1 MWFISIPDWV
11 YHLILGIGII
21 STLAGF
27 TLGMIPI
34 IKKYALPLQIIGV
47 IVLVSGV
54 YFEGKLATE
63 KEFEQKISDL
73 KVKLAQ
79 AEAKSERV
87 NTKIVTKIIT
97 QKEVIK
103 EKGDSTIE
111 YVDREIVKYDDK
123 CFIPEQVIIAHNAAA
138 QNKKIDEILTNNS
151 VLKTDDHN
159 RAAMPPDKMIL
170 PKK

>member
-1 MWFISIPDWV
+1 MWFITIPDWI
-11 YHLILGIGII
+11 YHTILGIGII
-21 STLAGF
+21 STLVGF

-34 IKKYALPLQIIGV
+34 VKKYALPFQVIG
-47 IVLVSGV
+47 ILVLVAGV

-79 AEAKSERV
+79 AESKSERI

-97 QKEVIK
+97 QKEVIRQQ
-103 EKGDSTIE
+103 GDKIIE
-111 YVDREIVKYDDK
+111 YIDREVVKYDDK
-123 CFIPEQVIIAHNAAA
+123 CTLPNSVIISHNAAA
-138 QNKKIDEILTNNS
+138 QNKKIDEVLTNNS
-151 VLKTDDHN
+151 ILKTDDHN
-159 RAAMPPDKMIL
+159 RAAQPPKIIL